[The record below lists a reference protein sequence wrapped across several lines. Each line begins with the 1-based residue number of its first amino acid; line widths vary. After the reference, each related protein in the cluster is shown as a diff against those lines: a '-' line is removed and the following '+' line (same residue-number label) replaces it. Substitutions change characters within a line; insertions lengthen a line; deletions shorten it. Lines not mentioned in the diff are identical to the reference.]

1 MFKIIALFA
10 FTLWGAMIIAF
21 RPTLRL
27 YGLGP
32 LWAPT
37 LPLIALTSMIWTIES
52 ALQFARGRGGA
63 CKGRVEAA
71 PRGAR

>member
-1 MFKIIALFA
+1 MFEIVALIA
-10 FTLWGAMIIAF
+10 FTLWVAMVIAF

-32 LWAPT
+32 LWAPA

-63 CKGRVEAA
+63 CKSRVEAA
-71 PRGAR
+71 PRGAQ

>member
-1 MFKIIALFA
+1 MLEIIALFV
-10 FTLWGAMIIAF
+10 FVVWSAMIIAF
-21 RPTLRL
+21 RPALRL

-32 LWAPT
+32 LWAPA

-52 ALQFARGRGGA
+52 ALQFGRGGA